1 MKMNRKT
8 IFSLFVAVIMIT
20 SAIGMVMNYNK
31 YFTPTDNVQIKS
43 VYEELLTP
51 QQEISI
57 LRSGMS
63 LIVFLHTG
71 DEDGLQKKALYE
83 NFVARLKG
91 FIVLEVVD
99 VGQSN
104 QTRDDMIVPSGDV
117 IPLQNVTEE
126 GLMDVFCRNSLLQP
140 RECIL
145 RNV

>member
-1 MKMNRKT
+1 MNRKT

-20 SAIGMVMNYNK
+20 SAIGMVMSYNI
-31 YFTPTDNVQIKS
+31 NVTKDKQTQIKS

-71 DEDGLQKKALYE
+71 DDDSLQKKALYE
-83 NFVARLKG
+83 NFAARLNG

-99 VGQSN
+99 VGQAN
-104 QTRDDMIVPSGDV
+104 QTRDEMIVPSGDV

-126 GLMDVFCRNSLLQP
+126 SLMDTFCRNSLLQP